1 MGDGKFRKPCGRK
14 SCGVST
20 MVDDETLTFG
30 HGKLDEQGFW
40 EHPCLACAEAWK
52 KEFPDS
58 RVWPGQQPK
67 EKP

>member
-1 MGDGKFRKPCGRK
+1 
-14 SCGVST
+14 
-20 MVDDETLTFG
+20 MVDDMTLTFG
-30 HGKLDEQGFW
+30 HGKLDEYGFW

-58 RVWPGQQPK
+58 RVWPAQQPK